1 MVKGR
6 EWMGEWKLIE
16 RKRNGGME
24 SMKEREK
31 ERQREKER
39 ERESGSVMD
48 KEGMNNIERERQ
60 KDSKI
65 VK

>member
-6 EWMGEWKLIE
+6 EWMGKWKLIE
-16 RKRNGGME
+16 RKRNRGME

-39 ERESGSVMD
+39 ERER
-48 KEGMNNIERERQ
+48 KRWIEGRGR
-60 KDSKI
+60 
-65 VK
+65 V